1 MRNADNIQKDIKTA
15 KALSII
21 EGVCFF
27 VAGIC
32 AAMAGSILGYA
43 SGGLM
48 IIMSCFSLAP
58 VFLGGDEYFK
68 ALGSGLL
75 EDKDA
80 DEIADFTEEKRK

>member
-1 MRNADNIQKDIKTA
+1 MGKDIKMA
-15 KALSII
+15 KALTII

-32 AAMAGSILGYA
+32 AAMAGSILGYV

-48 IIMSCFSLAP
+48 IIMACFSLAP
-58 VFLGGDEYFK
+58 VFLGGDAYFM
-68 ALGSGLL
+68 ALGSGIV

-80 DEIADFTEEKRK
+80 DEITFFTEEKRK